1 MPWTQAVQYRLLSTA
16 AGDAFQVPEHIIR
29 VDDAFPAGWQL
40 RYGEWTFYA
49 DHAENRAGA
58 EKSLQLAIAEMI
70 SRIEY
75 RGK

>member
-1 MPWTQAVQYRLLSTA
+1 MSWTQSVQYRQLSTA
-16 AGDAFQVPEHIIR
+16 AGYAFQVPEHIIR
-29 VDDAFPAGWQL
+29 VEDAFPAGWQL

-49 DHAENRAGA
+49 DRSQDRAGT
-58 EKSLQLAIAEMI
+58 EKALQLAIAEMI